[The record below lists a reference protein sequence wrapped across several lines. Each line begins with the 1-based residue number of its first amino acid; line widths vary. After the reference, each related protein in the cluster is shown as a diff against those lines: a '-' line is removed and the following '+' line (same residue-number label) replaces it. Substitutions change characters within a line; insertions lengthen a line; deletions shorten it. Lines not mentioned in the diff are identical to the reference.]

1 LLKHQKLRN
10 MKKVIFVFAAII
22 TALTTYAQYDP
33 EALAVLDAMSSKY
46 KKIPSFQ
53 ANFSQQMINEGAGI
67 DETIKGEI
75 AVKGDMYVLKV
86 AGQEIYN
93 NATDVYT
100 YSAEIQEV
108 TVSTFDPEEQ
118 EITLGNIYDLYKEGY
133 KYVLMSTQG
142 NGDRII
148 ELSPEKNDK
157 SYHKIRLVIDK
168 NDDLKKF
175 TVFEK
180 TGNQYIYDI
189 KNFKAVALTDA
200 YFTFDTSKY
209 PDVEVIDFR

>member
-1 LLKHQKLRN
+1 
-10 MKKVIFVFAAII
+10 
-22 TALTTYAQYDP
+22 
-33 EALAVLDAMSSKY
+33 
-46 KKIPSFQ
+46 
-53 ANFSQQMINEGAGI
+53 MINESANI
-67 DETIKGEI
+67 DESIKGEI

-93 NATDVYT
+93 NGTDVYT
-100 YSAEIQEV
+100 YSADLQEV

-142 NGDRII
+142 NGDRIV

-189 KNFKAVALTDA
+189 KNFKAVPLADS

>member
-1 LLKHQKLRN
+1 
-10 MKKVIFVFAAII
+10 MAPPISE
-22 TALTTYAQYDP
+22 
-33 EALAVLDAMSSKY
+33 EAEPYEGVASGEAGTDADG
-46 KKIPSFQ
+46 PQ
-53 ANFSQQMINEGAGI
+53 R
-67 DETIKGEI
+67 
-75 AVKGDMYVLKV
+75 
-86 AGQEIYN
+86 
-93 NATDVYT
+93 
-100 YSAEIQEV
+100 
-108 TVSTFDPEEQ
+108 FDPEEQ

-189 KNFKAVALTDA
+189 KNFKSVALSDA

>member
-1 LLKHQKLRN
+1 
-10 MKKVIFVFAAII
+10 MKKVIFVL
-22 TALTTYAQYDP
+22 TATILTLTAYAQYDP

-46 KKIPSFQ
+46 KGIGSFQ
-53 ANFSQQMINEGAGI
+53 ANFTQQMINESAGI
-67 DETIKGEI
+67 DESIKGEI
-75 AVKGDMYVLKV
+75 SVKGDMYLLKV

-93 NATDVYT
+93 NGTDVYS
-100 YSAEIQEV
+100 YSEEIQEV
-108 TVSTFDPEEQ
+108 TVSTFEPEEQ

-133 KYVLMSTQG
+133 KYVLMSTQS
-142 NGDRII
+142 NGDRIV

-180 TGNQYIYDI
+180 TSNQYIYTI
-189 KNFKAVALTDA
+189 KNFKPVTLNDSS
-200 YFTFDTSKY
+200 FTFDPDQY